1 MNDAVAAVAAR
12 PAIGAERPPKL
23 LFLVTED
30 WYFWSHRPPVARAA
44 RDAGFAVAVA
54 TRVRV
59 HGERIRAEGFRLHRL
74 GWRRRGDG
82 VFGSLRAVLEIAK
95 LYRKERPDIVHHVA
109 LKPVLFGAVA
119 ARLAFPTGAGAPAR
133 LSAVM
138 GLGGGL
144 TPSGALARIERFVL
158 GWALR
163 LATVGGR
170 VIVQNP
176 DDGAALAGFGIDRM
190 RVALIRGS
198 GVDTAHFGP
207 LPDPSG
213 EFGPSGGT
221 VTVAF
226 VGRMLRSKGVLDAVA
241 AIRALRARGENVEL
255 LLAGSPDDNRD
266 SLSEAELAALAAEP
280 GIEWLGQVKD
290 VREVWRRAAIA
301 VLPTSYGEGVPLA
314 LLEAAACER
323 AIVATDTPGCRDV
336 VRNGETGLLVPRND
350 AAALMEAIAMLAA
363 DPARRQRMGRAGRAL
378 VEREFAAPLIAEQT
392 LALYREMMRERAERR

>member
-1 MNDAVAAVAAR
+1 MQ
-12 PAIGAERPPKL
+12 PKL

-30 WYFWSHRPPVARAA
+30 WYFWSHRLPVARAA
-44 RDAGFAVAVA
+44 RDAGFEIAVA
-54 TRVRV
+54 TRVRA
-59 HGERIRAEGFRLHRL
+59 HGERIRAEGFRLHPL
-74 GWRRRGDG
+74 GWRRRGG
-82 VFGSLRAVLEIAK
+82 GIFGSLRAIAEIAK

-119 ARLAFPTGAGAPAR
+119 ARLAFPSGAGAPAR

-144 TPSGALARIERFVL
+144 VPIGACARIERFAL

-163 LATVGGR
+163 AAAIGGR

-176 DDGAALAGFGIDRM
+176 DDGAALAGFGVDRM

-207 LPDPSG
+207 QPDPSG
-213 EFGPSGGT
+213 EA

-241 AIRALRARGENVEL
+241 AVRALRARGDAVEL

-266 SLSEAELAALAAEP
+266 SLSEAELATLAAEP
-280 GIEWLGQVKD
+280 GIEWLGQIED
-290 VREVWRRAAIA
+290 VRRVWQRAAVA
-301 VLPTSYGEGVPLA
+301 VLPTTYGEGLPLA
-314 LLEAAACER
+314 LLEAAACGR
-323 AIVATDTPGCRDV
+323 AIVASDTPGCRDI
-336 VRNGETGLLVPRND
+336 VRHGETGLLVPPHD
-350 AAALMEAIAMLAA
+350 VAALAEAIAALAA
-363 DPARRQRMGRAGRAL
+363 DPARRGRMGAMARAR
-378 VEREFAAPLIAEQT
+378 VEREFAAPLVAEQT
-392 LALYREMMRERAERR
+392 LALYRDMLRERAERR